1 MMSIATIAIATKAVK
16 ALMWPTR
23 RTMAGVFSVP
33 SSISRKIRRTQQ
45 ANRQIAESGQIRPHR
60 RDDADEAVSRDE

>member
-1 MMSIATIAIATKAVK
+1 VADPANYDGCFQRAEQH
-16 ALMWPTR
+16 
-23 RTMAGVFSVP
+23 
-33 SSISRKIRRTQQ
+33 SRKIRRTQQ

>member
-23 RTMAGVFSVP
+23 RTMTGCFQRAEQH
-33 SSISRKIRRTQQ
+33 SRKIRRTQQ
-45 ANRQIAESGQIRPHR
+45 ANRQIAESGQIRARR
-60 RDDADEAVSRDE
+60 RDDADEAVSHDE